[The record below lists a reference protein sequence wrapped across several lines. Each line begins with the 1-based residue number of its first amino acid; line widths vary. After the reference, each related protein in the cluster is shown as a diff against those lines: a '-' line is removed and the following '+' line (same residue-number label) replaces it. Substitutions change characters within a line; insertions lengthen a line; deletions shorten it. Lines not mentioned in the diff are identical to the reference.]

1 LQVLVGGQS
10 RDPECLST
18 DLARRAELN
27 GMDRKEMEKVLCFV
41 NLKHK
46 LFLIQPSIIGTKNI

>member
-27 GMDRKEMEKVLCFV
+27 GKEMEKVLCFV